1 MNINIYSSCI
11 AAELAP
17 NMVVDTDRYGLLVLD
32 EIRKLTHDG
41 RLVVDVYGRRPDAPE
56 DSKNRRRV
64 RYAIDDT
71 VQLDP
76 EDAVAHKAWNRIVD
90 AVHDAAASYED
101 ENPDNTAPWAV
112 ADGQTV
118 RVRVGSETLV
128 ATIAAL
134 PAPPPDPDDVF

>member
-1 MNINIYSSCI
+1 MNIEIYSTCL

-17 NMVVDTDRYGLLVLD
+17 NMVVNSDRYGLLVVD
-32 EIRKLTHDG
+32 EVRKLYDG
-41 RLVVDVYGRRPDAPE
+41 GRIVVDVYGRRPDAPE

-90 AVHDAAASYED
+90 AVRDAAAAYED
-101 ENPDNTAPWAV
+101 ENPDSTPWVV

-118 RVRVGSETLV
+118 RVRVGGETLV